1 MDKIIGL
8 PELFEHTGEPTA
20 SLFEDRGPL
29 IKVANPFLEKL
40 KGIGPERGK
49 TKVLVIA
56 MTDGHHY
63 GPNNNGDFFSEPD
76 LIKYHPTFVTMA
88 KVFRQHV
95 NKPGSPSYG
104 EVIMSDYNPDMKRV
118 ELLLSLENSKVPD
131 IVETIRNGGMMSVSM
146 GCRLPFEVC
155 SICSHKSPTL
165 AHRCDHLKYQMNQ
178 VYEDGR
184 RVCAINPGPL
194 KFFDISIVRKPA
206 DKAAWMLKKVA
217 APKIESIS
225 CSASAGEK
233 ASELNSKVA
242 MLDKMSEVLKR
253 IEDGV
258 AMSPESYKENIRK
271 IKGNIRPISKKER
284 EKLAQYPVDRLMGTL
299 VKHGSL
305 LPLKDLTAIIC
316 IKRYGFDPELED
328 KTPFEMAQPII
339 ENPYSY
345 EEALNEFGSLG
356 IGVDLPIDPLI
367 EQILQ
372 KTSIRPHYVLKRAEE
387 SMEKNA
393 KSLRENLYDNSR
405 PAMFDDRGTRKGNY
419 DSTIIE
425 RPDGSKFKTNRAS
438 IRTGKNLAKFDDA
451 VASSAL
457 AGLGVGSWRLGDHK
471 KSLKLKGL
479 GAALGLLAAAN
490 SIGEGATPAIIG
502 GAAGA
507 MTGRTAKGSAIKALL
522 GGISGAVVGGMK
534 SDPNKARPLHNT
546 DARYLGKSAADQTL
560 LNLMNIGTE
569 QDDS

>member
-1 MDKIIGL
+1 
-8 PELFEHTGEPTA
+8 
-20 SLFEDRGPL
+20 
-29 IKVANPFLEKL
+29 
-40 KGIGPERGK
+40 
-49 TKVLVIA
+49 
-56 MTDGHHY
+56 
-63 GPNNNGDFFSEPD
+63 
-76 LIKYHPTFVTMA
+76 
-88 KVFRQHV
+88 
-95 NKPGSPSYG
+95 
-104 EVIMSDYNPDMKRV
+104 
-118 ELLLSLENSKVPD
+118 
-131 IVETIRNGGMMSVSM
+131 
-146 GCRLPFEVC
+146 
-155 SICSHKSPTL
+155 
-165 AHRCDHLKYQMNQ
+165 
-178 VYEDGR
+178 
-184 RVCAINPGPL
+184 
-194 KFFDISIVRKPA
+194 IVRKPA

-451 VASSAL
+451 V
-457 AGLGVGSWRLGDHK
+457 
-471 KSLKLKGL
+471 
-479 GAALGLLAAAN
+479 
-490 SIGEGATPAIIG
+490 
-502 GAAGA
+502 
-507 MTGRTAKGSAIKALL
+507 
-522 GGISGAVVGGMK
+522 
-534 SDPNKARPLHNT
+534 
-546 DARYLGKSAADQTL
+546 
-560 LNLMNIGTE
+560 
-569 QDDS
+569 